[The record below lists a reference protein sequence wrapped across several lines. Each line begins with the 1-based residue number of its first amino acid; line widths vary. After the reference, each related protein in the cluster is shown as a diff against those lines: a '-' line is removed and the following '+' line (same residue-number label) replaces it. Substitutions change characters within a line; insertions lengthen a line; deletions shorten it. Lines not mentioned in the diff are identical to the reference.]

1 MVMAISP
8 LYPAPV
14 SKPGFAKLTKSSAFL
29 SPVHDISI
37 LQDSPQKIYLQD
49 IFWKIKKKQQQKPPK
64 TRTTFPPSFPHRSS
78 YTRYMTGT
86 TGPRIAEQEQ

>member
-49 IFWKIKKKQQQKPPK
+49 IFWKIKKTNNNRSLQKPEQSSHLH
-64 TRTTFPPSFPHRSS
+64 FPTDPH
-78 YTRYMTGT
+78 TQGT
-86 TGPRIAEQEQ
+86 

>member
-49 IFWKIKKKQQQKPPK
+49 IFWKIKKNNNNRSFQKPEQPSHLH
-64 TRTTFPPSFPHRSS
+64 FPTDPH
-78 YTRYMTGT
+78 TQGT
-86 TGPRIAEQEQ
+86 